1 MIVFGMSKLSQNKKI
16 DLKTDKTVKFLIG
29 ILTALVI
36 TAMFPHHESF
46 DSEYSVGMIWAKED
60 LIAPFSFP
68 IYKSEQVYTKEVE
81 EAKSKVLPVFAINTA
96 KDSVKTR
103 WLDSLDGLFLK
114 IKKVVDYEKELNKEK
129 NFPEEKRTTSQQT
142 LNSLKSE
149 FNVSISD
156 DEWRILYALDNPQN
170 NYGQSLDAFKKK
182 IIQDLNRI
190 SDKRI
195 IDMAKSG
202 FTAKKISIIRNKI
215 EESIDIDKV
224 TNMDDVMNTLNT
236 DYTNYFGNDEL
247 VKLAMKFSRL
257 YVKPDLKYNKE
268 ETDKIVNSFV
278 EAVPRSFGIVRENER
293 IISKHDPINEATK
306 LKLDSYKKVRAEQL
320 GVRDYY
326 LQQAGRLL
334 FVLSMLGL
342 IAIFL
347 QKMRKRIFA
356 DNTKLIL
363 ISSII
368 LLECLFAYLSLNLE
382 INYPLEYL
390 VFVPVAAML
399 LTIILDSRLAVYT
412 TVIICVL
419 VSAIR
424 GGDYDILVP
433 NFAASLLVIYSV
445 RDIKN
450 RSQIFRSM
458 IFILV
463 GYVVTIVAI
472 GLERSDDPLAVKND
486 LFAAALNSLLSP
498 ILVYGLLIL
507 YEKVFRVATDLVFLE
522 LSDFNHPLLRELS
535 SKAPGTFHHSIV
547 MGNLSE
553 QAAKEIGAN
562 QILARV
568 GCYYHDIG
576 KIVSPNY
583 FVENQLDSKNKHEA
597 LNPSLSA
604 KMIIAHVK
612 NGMKLAEKYRLPQEV
627 IDFIPMHHGT
637 NLVSYFY
644 QKARSEED
652 EEEVVHDYIYRYPG
666 PKPHSKETGI
676 VMLADGVEAAT
687 RAIEDPTPAK
697 LETQIDEIIKS
708 RFIEGELNECDLT
721 LKDLIK
727 IKYSFLKTLVGIHH
741 HRIKYPEKEDEE
753 EKK

>member
-1 MIVFGMSKLSQNKKI
+1 MSNLSQSKKI

-36 TAMFPHHESF
+36 TAMFPKHESF

-68 IYKSEQVYTKEVE
+68 IYKSDQVYTKEVE
-81 EAKSKVLPVFAINTA
+81 ESKSKVLPVFIINSA
-96 KDSVKTR
+96 KDTIKSRRV
-103 WLDSLDGLFLK
+103 DSLENLFSK
-114 IKKVVDYEKELNKEK
+114 IRKVVDYEKELNKEK

-142 LNSLKSE
+142 LNNLKSE
-149 FNVSISD
+149 FNVSLSD
-156 DEWRILYALDNPQN
+156 DDWRILYALDNPQN
-170 NYGQSLDAFKKK
+170 NYGQSLDAFRKK

-190 SDKRI
+190 SDKQI
-195 IDMAKSG
+195 IDMSKSSL
-202 FTAKKISIIRNKI
+202 AVKKISIIRNKV
-215 EESIDIDKV
+215 EESIDIDNV
-224 TNMDDVMNTLNT
+224 TDMDEVMNNLNT

-257 YVKPDLKYNKE
+257 YVKPDLKYNKD

-278 EAVPRSFGIVRENER
+278 EAVPRTFGIVRENER
-293 IISKHDPINEATK
+293 IVSKHDPVNEATK
-306 LKLDSYKKVRAEQL
+306 LKLDSYKRVRAEQL

-334 FVLSMLGL
+334 FVLSMVAL

-363 ISSII
+363 IASII
-368 LLECLFAYLSLNLE
+368 LLECLFAYLSLNLD

-399 LTIILDSRLAVYT
+399 LTIILDSRLAVYH

-433 NFAASLLVIYSV
+433 NFTASLLVIYSV

-472 GLERSDDPLAVKND
+472 GLERSDDPLAVKNQ

-652 EEEVVHDYIYRYPG
+652 EEEAVHDYIYRYPG

-741 HRIKYPEKEDEE
+741 HRIKYPEKEDGEE
-753 EKK
+753 DK